1 MTFLAAPVWNQIAR
15 EQTLETEAARL
26 AFRLNPEQLARMD
39 DLWMQAETQAG
50 TPETIAR
57 CLPTCLPLLL
67 EAPALGQFVSQ
78 HPTFRSALPEMLDAQ
93 EATFL
98 MTADYRLTPDEQA
111 TLTSILSSPQSA
123 AARWLQAAQ
132 LAMQA

>member
-26 AFRLNPEQLARMD
+26 AFRLNAEQLARLD
-39 DLWMQAETQAG
+39 DHWMQLETQAG
-50 TPETIAR
+50 TPETVAR

-67 EAPALGQFVSQ
+67 EAQALGQFVSQ
-78 HPTFRSALPEMLDAQ
+78 HPTYRSALPEMLDAE

-98 MTADYRLTPDEQA
+98 MMEDYRLTSQEAA
-111 TLTSILSSPQSA
+111 TLEKALSSPEA
-123 AARWLQAAQ
+123 PARWLRAAQ